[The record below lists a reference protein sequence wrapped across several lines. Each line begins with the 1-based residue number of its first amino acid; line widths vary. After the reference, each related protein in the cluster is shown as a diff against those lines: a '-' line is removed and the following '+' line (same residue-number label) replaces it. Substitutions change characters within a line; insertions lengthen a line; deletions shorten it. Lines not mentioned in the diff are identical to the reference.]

1 MRFDL
6 IAFDLYGTLLAIEKL
21 EAALAG
27 IVGADARKLLA
38 DWRKA
43 QLARTWE
50 LNKNGDY
57 EPFGQVTARAL
68 AQVAPHLGPQVIE
81 RACKAWLTVP
91 AHADAL
97 PALQELRRSGV
108 RCAVLSNGTAPMIRS
123 AIEAAGLPIEEVR
136 SVDEVRVYK
145 PDARVYALL
154 DQMAPRDRTLFV
166 SSYGWDVDG
175 CKRTGRTVAYVD
187 RRGKPPAERPD
198 FRLSSLG
205 ELAREANPP

>member
-1 MRFDL
+1 M
-6 IAFDLYGTLLAIEKL
+6 
-21 EAALAG
+21 
-27 IVGADARKLLA
+27 
-38 DWRKA
+38 
-43 QLARTWE
+43 
-50 LNKNGDY
+50 
-57 EPFGQVTARAL
+57 TAML
-68 AQVAPHLGPQVIE
+68 F
-81 RACKAWLTVP
+81 T
-91 AHADAL
+91 
-97 PALQELRRSGV
+97 
-108 RCAVLSNGTAPMIRS
+108 VLSNGTAPMIRS

-166 SSYGWDVDG
+166 SSNGWDVDG

-198 FRLSSLG
+198 FRLSSLE

>member
-1 MRFDL
+1 MRFEL

-21 EAALAG
+21 EGALAAILG
-27 IVGADARKLLA
+27 GDAGKLLGA
-38 DWRKA
+38 WRKA

-50 LNKNGDY
+50 LNQRGEY

-68 AQVAPHLGPQVIE
+68 AQVTPHLSPEVME

-91 AHADAL
+91 AHPDAA
-97 PALQELRRSGV
+97 PALRKLRAAGV
-108 RCAVLSNGTAPMIRS
+108 RLAVLSNGTAPMIRS
-123 AIEAAGLPIEEVR
+123 ALEAAGLSIDEVR

-166 SSYGWDVDG
+166 SSNGWDVDG
-175 CKRTGRTVAYVD
+175 CKKTGRMVAYVD
-187 RRGKPPAERPD
+187 RGGIRPT
-198 FRLSSLG
+198 SLPDIRVTSLEG
-205 ELAREANPP
+205 LAPARE

>member
-6 IAFDLYGTLLAIEKL
+6 VAFDLYGTLLTIEKL

-27 IVGADARKLLA
+27 IVVADARKLL
-38 DWRKA
+38 
-43 QLARTWE
+43 
-50 LNKNGDY
+50 
-57 EPFGQVTARAL
+57 
-68 AQVAPHLGPQVIE
+68 
-81 RACKAWLTVP
+81 
-91 AHADAL
+91 
-97 PALQELRRSGV
+97 
-108 RCAVLSNGTAPMIRS
+108 
-123 AIEAAGLPIEEVR
+123 
-136 SVDEVRVYK
+136 K

-166 SSYGWDVDG
+166 SSNGWDVDG

-198 FRLSSLG
+198 LRLSSLE